1 MLGKVW
7 FTQKK
12 FLSSIMGLCL
22 AKIKARHKGVGIAL
36 KNVSWASH
44 FWYYIFMKSS
54 LMADILN
61 RSNFYL
67 TFSFYLRIRF
77 CDFFLFV
84 WWTEEV
90 PYWFFIIWPTILFLL
105 FRMKTI
111 CVSRTNVE
119 VLLQF
124 SRLLDYWPPRL
135 LSMALSA
142 MFQLNQLQEDI
153 SYPRF

>member
-7 FTQKK
+7 FTHKN

-84 WWTEEV
+84 
-90 PYWFFIIWPTILFLL
+90 
-105 FRMKTI
+105 
-111 CVSRTNVE
+111 
-119 VLLQF
+119 
-124 SRLLDYWPPRL
+124 
-135 LSMALSA
+135 
-142 MFQLNQLQEDI
+142 
-153 SYPRF
+153 